1 MRDDGGGGTSRG
13 GSRRCPLPPS
23 DPTAVRS
30 PLPFA
35 VAPRPHPPPPHSARR
50 SPDGTARGAPGPGK
64 RGRQGEGRGSSGGTH
79 LRAASRG
86 GGRPGR
92 GEGAAGSPARPPQDC
107 PGRPARPR
115 SARAFPSCSICGRLT
130 PSGASAPPGASVLW
144 GGSVRP
150 SLSAKPHSGGPLPAL
165 RRALVLSV
173 APPLGRSSQPGEGP
187 VLRSHEGG
195 NPPPLQSHPPSR
207 PPLPGSAAKNGLECQ
222 ARESV
227 APSRKRLPAAGALR
241 VERGAGRGTCP
252 LGPGADPLPLPPP
265 LPTPRTLG
273 IPRSRST
280 RRSSRHR
287 GGQNWV

>member
-1 MRDDGGGGTSRG
+1 MAGQAGAAPGGALSRPPTRQQSEVPFPSLSPPAPTPRTQLGGA
-13 GSRRCPLPPS
+13 
-23 DPTAVRS
+23 PTAR
-30 PLPFA
+30 PA
-35 VAPRPHPPPPHSARR
+35 APRVP
-50 SPDGTARGAPGPGK
+50 GKGAPGRRTGQL
-64 RGRQGEGRGSSGGTH
+64 RGHSPPRCQPRRGQAREGRGRGRLTRPPAAGLSWAPGSPALRPRVPKLLN
-79 LRAASRG
+79 LRAAHALRG
-86 GGRPGR
+86 QRPTRRIGPLGRLG
-92 GEGAAGSPARPPQDC
+92 PALALRKAPLW
-107 PGRPARPR
+107 RSAPR
-115 SARAFPSCSICGRLT
+115 S
-130 PSGASAPPGASVLW
+130 PPGA
-144 GGSVRP
+144 G
-150 SLSAKPHSGGPLPAL
+150 AL
-165 RRALVLSV
+165 RRASARPELPARRGAS
-173 APPLGRSSQPGEGP
+173 PPLARGRES
-187 VLRSHEGG
+187 
-195 NPPPLQSHPPSR
+195 PPPLQSHPPSR